1 MAESRA
7 ANSSNS
13 PDAPRPLPARPR
25 PAPGQAVE
33 LGDVE
38 SDEVMAERLHRE
50 EQTRINARTRDA
62 FYPNQPFDPS
72 PRSTSQATA
81 TPSFVMP
88 TPHGHTT
95 SPIFPHH
102 HPHTSPT
109 YPSAPT
115 PHDTTLGRHMMN
127 GEIARNTG
135 TPRGTWTAPTVH
147 QPNDIPMQPM
157 TEMTNVRTPRSPYYP
172 ETPTG
177 GTNSGW
183 GSPRVPSTGRDAITH
198 VDDDE
203 AFARALQ
210 AQEEEAGGRGAYG
223 RSVSAV
229 DEGDA
234 ALAARLQAEE
244 DAGSRLSAGPS
255 SRPPETDDEALARAL
270 QEEEDRAGR
279 GGPPSRSAP
288 TGPDPGASG
297 PFRAAPGACP
307 RVPPRAVRV
316 RGTHHRHGIQVAPR
330 LLQVR
335 LVFQTHRR
343 EPLRGA

>member
-38 SDEVMAERLHRE
+38 SDEAMATRLHRE

-72 PRSTSQATA
+72 PRSTSQAHA

-183 GSPRVPSTGRDAITH
+183 GSPHVHNWTRCETH

-223 RSVSAV
+223 RSVV
-229 DEGDA
+229 G
-234 ALAARLQAEE
+234 RRRRRRG
-244 DAGSRLSAGPS
+244 AGGSVTGGG
-255 SRPPETDDEALARAL
+255 
-270 QEEEDRAGR
+270 GR
-279 GGPPSRSAP
+279 RFTP
-288 TGPDPGASG
+288 
-297 PFRAAPGACP
+297 
-307 RVPPRAVRV
+307 V
-316 RGTHHRHGIQVAPR
+316 RGSV
-330 LLQVR
+330 
-335 LVFQTHRR
+335 
-343 EPLRGA
+343 

>member
-1 MAESRA
+1 MAT
-7 ANSSNS
+7 
-13 PDAPRPLPARPR
+13 
-25 PAPGQAVE
+25 
-33 LGDVE
+33 
-38 SDEVMAERLHRE
+38 RLHRE

-72 PRSTSQATA
+72 PRSTSQAHA

-183 GSPRVPSTGRDAITH
+183 GSPHGYITGRDAKHTWTTTRRSR
-198 VDDDE
+198 VRCRRRKRRRVE
-203 AFARALQ
+203 
-210 AQEEEAGGRGAYG
+210 RGAYG
-223 RSVSAV
+223 RSVV
-229 DEGDA
+229 G
-234 ALAARLQAEE
+234 RRRRRRG
-244 DAGSRLSAGPS
+244 AGGSVTGGG
-255 SRPPETDDEALARAL
+255 
-270 QEEEDRAGR
+270 GR
-279 GGPPSRSAP
+279 RFTP
-288 TGPDPGASG
+288 
-297 PFRAAPGACP
+297 
-307 RVPPRAVRV
+307 V
-316 RGTHHRHGIQVAPR
+316 RGSV
-330 LLQVR
+330 
-335 LVFQTHRR
+335 
-343 EPLRGA
+343 